1 MGDLWNLNIDDYDLN
16 ELQKLFKLKDPFT
29 LEDVINADTK
39 FREHIYNDNNVDVE
53 KKTEINHFLEKAKNA
68 LIKNIKKEMKVLT
81 NDIYN
86 NSYPTIKNNFQKPI
100 SSQLVSSSISTNDGK
115 DHSIYNKTV
124 AINSIFRKNYNKTL
138 STNFDIELQSKITN
152 AASMELAYLQMP
164 ETYYH
169 FSKEKGNNYF
179 WFGWDK
185 GGGGLKWYYVNIP
198 DGTYIRTELE
208 EIINNNMEM
217 ATGLDPLTPVCKID
231 ITSQKTVFSVTDP
244 TDTLQLKFNQTRHEN
259 NVTTATSI
267 SEANWKDKLTNNHLA
282 ENFGWIMGFRAAEYI
297 NSDSYVSEGLFDWWG
312 PKIAF
317 VIVEDYQKNYANI
330 MEPTYPFSLGHDNI
344 LAKLSLPPITSNEQ
358 TGISYGDDA
367 TTYTDSETGIKR
379 LYQGPVNIDKLHIS
393 IVDEYGKIINLN
405 NMDISLGINFKC
417 LVN

>member
-39 FREHIYNDNNVDVE
+39 FREHIYNDNNVNVE
-53 KKTEINHFLEKAKNA
+53 KKTEINYFLEKAKNA
-68 LIKNIKKEMKVLT
+68 LVKNIKKEMKVLT

-115 DHSIYNKTV
+115 NHSVYNKTV
-124 AINSIFRKNYNKTL
+124 TINSIFRKNYNKTL
-138 STNFDIELQSKITN
+138 STDFDVKLQSKITN

-185 GGGGLKWYYVNIP
+185 GGVGLKWYYVNIP

-217 ATGLDPLTPVCKID
+217 ATGLDPLTPLCKID
-231 ITSQKTVFSVTDP
+231 ITSQKTVFSVADP
-244 TDTLQLKFNQTRHEN
+244 NDTLQLKFNQTR
-259 NVTTATSI
+259 I
-267 SEANWKDKLTNNHLA
+267 CK
-282 ENFGWIMGFRAAEYI
+282 G
-297 NSDSYVSEGLFDWWG
+297 
-312 PKIAF
+312 
-317 VIVEDYQKNYANI
+317 
-330 MEPTYPFSLGHDNI
+330 
-344 LAKLSLPPITSNEQ
+344 
-358 TGISYGDDA
+358 
-367 TTYTDSETGIKR
+367 
-379 LYQGPVNIDKLHIS
+379 
-393 IVDEYGKIINLN
+393 
-405 NMDISLGINFKC
+405 
-417 LVN
+417 

>member
-16 ELQKLFKLKDPFT
+16 ELKKLFKLKDPFT

>member
-16 ELQKLFKLKDPFT
+16 ELQNLFKLKDPFT

-68 LIKNIKKEMKVLT
+68 LVKNIKKEMKVLT

-115 DHSIYNKTV
+115 NHSVYNKTV
-124 AINSIFRKNYNKTL
+124 TINSIFRKNYNKTL

-185 GGGGLKWYYVNIP
+185 GGVGLKWYYVNIP

-217 ATGLDPLTPVCKID
+217 ATGLDPLTPLCKID
-231 ITSQKTVFSVTDP
+231 ITSQKTVFSVADP
-244 TDTLQLKFNQTRHEN
+244 NDTLQLKFNQTRHGN

-267 SEANWKDKLTNNHLA
+267 SEANWKDKLTSNHLA